1 MQPGAPVALPER
13 GSSLSPLHVYASQP
27 LHDVSPSSGLP
38 DVVMEPRTFRT
49 FPWTR
54 LPQHIQQRILSYTI
68 LPDGPGTPLIIGD
81 PDHSTHLREITVP
94 VLLALGSWSAYFN
107 GVRVLYRAVHMNI
120 CTHRRSSMNFL
131 TSQRSVGP
139 RSMVMKLRMT
149 IDIKKSLPLFD
160 TGYTIRQSKGKLI
173 KMNVPTALR
182 CMKVHGRLSEV
193 ELLIDSLAATTE
205 PKHEVPDNYLPMA
218 EIQLVNRSVLQRWDH
233 HVVSSSLGIH
243 PDIQQ
248 ADTVIAPAFLACR
261 AWQSGLLPL
270 FEDGTFRKGVSLG
283 LVLNGH
289 RSDREQTA
297 AEDEGAKISPIDG
310 SSLMRY
316 WIGGTI
322 VELLDESLQ
331 LSSWTDPFTL
341 SQRADD
347 LDGTASSVA
356 NHRSEPLL
364 QENSVVDSVEEEN
377 DMTVSPANASDTLIR
392 SARKSR
398 EARYE
403 EPHRLVNLQKRR
415 DEARLGYRAK
425 HDAPRP
431 SKGYNVPSEDES
443 LSDEVEMRTRHQRFG
458 VGSRVCESMS
468 SVSPSSSESPPSSE
482 LIGGIASPS
491 SNPDIEARWMIS
503 RSGSLGEDH
512 HTDSSVACLR
522 KDSSGSGQRGE
533 EATSAD
539 ARPPSTPR
547 RTFRGA

>member
-1 MQPGAPVALPER
+1 MQPGALIALPER
-13 GSSLSPLHVYASQP
+13 GSSLPPLHVHASKS
-27 LHDVSPSSGLP
+27 LHDVSPSSRLP
-38 DVVMEPRTFRT
+38 DVMMEPRTLRD

-54 LPQHIQQRILSYTI
+54 LPQHIQQQILSYTI
-68 LPDGPGTPLIIGD
+68 LPDGPGTPLIIGN
-81 PDHSTHLREITVP
+81 PDHSTHLRDIAVP
-94 VLLALGSWSAYFN
+94 VLLALGSWSGYYD
-107 GVRVLYRAVHMNI
+107 GVRVLYCAVHMDI
-120 CTHRRSSMNFL
+120 CAHRRSSMNFL
-131 TSQRSVGP
+131 TSQRTVGP
-139 RSMVMKLRMT
+139 RSMVVKLRMT

-193 ELLIDSLAATTE
+193 ELLIDSLTATTE

-218 EIQLVNRSVLQRWDH
+218 EIQLVNRSVLQKWDNH
-233 HVVSSSLGIH
+233 AVSSGLGI
-243 PDIQQ
+243 PPTIKQ

-270 FEDGTFRKGVSLG
+270 FEDGMFREGVSLG
-283 LVLNGH
+283 LVLNGD
-289 RSDREQTA
+289 RSDPKRIA
-297 AEDEGAKISPIDG
+297 GEGAKISPIDG

-322 VELLDESLQ
+322 VELLDETLQ
-331 LSSWTDPFTL
+331 LSSWIDPFTL

-356 NHRSEPLL
+356 NHRSKTLL
-364 QENSVVDSVEEEN
+364 QENSVVDSIEN
-377 DMTVSPANASDTLIR
+377 EYNMTVSPANASDTLVT
-392 SARKSR
+392 SAWKSR
-398 EARYE
+398 EAKYE
-403 EPHRLVNLQKRR
+403 ASHCLVNLQKRR
-415 DEARLGYRAK
+415 DDARLGYRTS
-425 HDAPRP
+425 HDAPGP
-431 SKGYNVPSEDES
+431 SKGYNIPSEDES
-443 LSDEVEMRTRHQRFG
+443 VSDEVEMRTLHQRFG

-512 HTDSSVACLR
+512 HTDSSVACPP
-522 KDSSGSGQRGE
+522 KGSSGPGQRGE

-539 ARPPSTPR
+539 ARSPSTAR
-547 RTFRGA
+547 RIFRGT